1 MNKHIFALFALMMGA
16 LLMTSC
22 LNSDS
27 DSDIN
32 YYNDTA
38 ITAFSLTTVNRYIHT
53 TSKSGKDSV
62 YKKTLSNPVTFF
74 IDQYNRKIYNAD
86 SLYADCDLS
95 HVLASISAKNSG
107 VITIKSMNSDTLYTY
122 SSSDSLDFTKT
133 REIWVYANN
142 GSTYRTYQVS
152 VNKHQVETGKLL
164 WEQMPPDSYPVDAK
178 KAQWEQIVANAGL
191 ARFIG
196 AGTKE
201 AYAYD
206 QEGRL
211 MVTKDEGVTWLPDSL
226 GDDASLLP
234 KENFAFVSYPFTSN
248 DQTDYQ
254 MLAGVIAEGEVI
266 SVVWRKVAEYA
277 EGCHPSKWVMIPF
290 EEFNRYSLPSMEDF
304 SLVYFQGS
312 VLAIDGNWIRRSRD
326 GGITWKTS
334 EAMQLPSANL
344 IRVEACTDDEGAL
357 WLKDKNTNN
366 VWRGVL
372 VEE

>member
-1 MNKHIFALFALMMGA
+1 
-16 LLMTSC
+16 MTSC

-164 WEQMPPDSYPVDAK
+164 WEQMLPDSYPADAK

-277 EGCHPSKWVMIPF
+277 EECHPSKWVMIPF

-357 WLKDKNTNN
+357 WLKDKDTNN